1 MGPPSSPKV
10 THESNCT
17 AAEDIFNRVIKE
29 SATATGKL
37 HFLFLGSM
45 KRRNP
50 PRIQDLIGLIHTDYP
65 PALAED
71 WDNVGLQ
78 VGDPDAPLERVLIA
92 LDVTDATL
100 SEAQSRNVQAIVSH
114 HPLIFRPLKSIT
126 PLDPNSR
133 LLMRAITAKIAIIAV
148 HTNLDCG
155 ADGLNDWLAA
165 RLGIEDAQPLQGT
178 ALPLYKLVVYVPVGY
193 EAAVES
199 ALFAAGAG
207 TIGAYDHCS
216 FASAGTGR
224 FRPGATSKPFIG
236 MAGQESTPAEIR
248 LETIVSAERVTK
260 VLDKL
265 RKAHPYEEPAYDLLL
280 LKNGRND
287 LGLGRIGRLPQALP
301 LHDYARQIAA
311 ALGTSALR
319 LVGDPQRLVHKVA
332 CCGGS
337 GASLLFAAQRQGAD
351 LLVTGD
357 VKYHDARNALD
368 LGLALIDAGHF
379 ATEVLMVAGL
389 AEKLRRAA
397 DARHL
402 PLEFIESASGQDP
415 FLSISP

>member
-17 AAEDIFNRVIKE
+17 AAEDIFNLVIKE

-50 PRIQDLIGLIHTDYP
+50 ARIQDLIGLIHTDYP
-65 PALAED
+65 PSLAED

-78 VGDPDAPLERVLIA
+78 VGDPAAPLERVLIA
-92 LDVTDATL
+92 LDVTAATL
-100 SEAQSRNVQAIVSH
+100 AEAESCNVQAIVSH
-114 HPLIFRPLKSIT
+114 HPLIFRPLKSLSA
-126 PLDPNSR
+126 LDPNSR
-133 LLMRAITAKIAIIAV
+133 LLMRAISANIAIIAA

-165 RLGIEDAQPLQGT
+165 RLGIEDAQPLQG
-178 ALPLYKLVVYVPVGY
+178 ANSPLYKLVVYVPVGH
-193 EAAVES
+193 EEAVES

-216 FASAGTGR
+216 FTTPGTGR
-224 FRPGATSKPFIG
+224 FRPGAVSTPFIG
-236 MAGQESTPAEIR
+236 TTGEESTPQEIR
-248 LETIVSAERVTK
+248 IETLVPAERVTK

-280 LKNGRND
+280 LQNRRND

-311 ALGTSALR
+311 ALGTDTLR
-319 LVGDPQRLVHKVA
+319 LVGDPQRMVRKVA

-337 GASLLFAAQRQGAD
+337 GASLIFDTQRQGAD

-357 VKYHDARNALD
+357 IKYHDARNALD
-368 LGLALIDAGHF
+368 LGLALVDAGHF

-389 AEKLRRAA
+389 AKKLRAAA
-397 DARHL
+397 DARQL
-402 PLEFIESASGQDP
+402 PLEFIESTSGQDP
-415 FLSISP
+415 FLFISP

>member
-1 MGPPSSPKV
+1 
-10 THESNCT
+10 
-17 AAEDIFNRVIKE
+17 
-29 SATATGKL
+29 
-37 HFLFLGSM
+37 M

-50 PRIQDLIGLIHTDYP
+50 ARIQDLIGLIHTDYP
-65 PALAED
+65 PSLAEE

-78 VGDPDAPLERVLIA
+78 VGDPAAPLERVLIA
-92 LDVTDATL
+92 LDVTAATL
-100 SEAQSRNVQAIVSH
+100 SEAQSHNVQAIVSH
-114 HPLIFRPLKSIT
+114 HPLIFRPLKNIT
-126 PLDPNSR
+126 TLDPNSR
-133 LLMRAITAKIAIIAV
+133 LLMQAISANIAIIAV

-155 ADGLNDWLAA
+155 ADGLNDWLAR
-165 RLGIEDAQPLQGT
+165 RLGIDDALPLQGGT
-178 ALPLYKLVVYVPVGY
+178 LPLYKLVVYVPVGY

-216 FASAGTGR
+216 FACPGTGR
-224 FRPGATSKPFIG
+224 FRPGAASTPFIG
-236 MAGQESTPAEIR
+236 TAGQESTPAEIR

-280 LKNGRND
+280 LQNRRTD

-311 ALGTSALR
+311 ALGTESLR
-319 LVGDPQRLVHKVA
+319 LVGDPQRLVRKVA

-337 GASLLFAAQRQGAD
+337 GASLLFDAQRQGAD

-389 AEKLRRAA
+389 AEKLRAA
-397 DARHL
+397 AYARQL
-402 PLEFIESASGQDP
+402 PLEFIESTSGQDP